1 MKNPMRLTGGM
12 SIIPSQEEL
21 IDTILSSQLEKSQ
34 ARLILLI
41 DTSGQVIS
49 FHGERGSIDLVALGA
64 LTASDLAASEEIA
77 RISNLYQ
84 ENQMVIRQG
93 SKMNTIVYDINHNMI
108 LLYIVPAT
116 VPLGWVCYLVRES
129 SSQINEALSKI
140 QKITGR
146 RIFESDSS
154 NLHEMINNALDQ
166 VWKDSAP

>member
-12 SIIPSQEEL
+12 SIIPSQEDL

-49 FHGERGSIDLVALGA
+49 FHGERGNIDLVALGA
-64 LTASDLAASEEIA
+64 LTASDLAASEELA
-77 RISNLYQ
+77 RISNQYQ

-93 SKMNTIVYDINHNMI
+93 SKMNTIVYDVNHNLI

-129 SSQINEALSKI
+129 SSHIKEALSKI
-140 QKITGR
+140 QHYSDDKLL
-146 RIFESDSS
+146 ESKQD
-154 NLHEMINNALDQ
+154 NLNELISNALDQ
-166 VWKDSAP
+166 VWKD

>member
-12 SIIPSQEEL
+12 SIIPSQEEM
-21 IDTILSSQLEKSQ
+21 IDTILSNQLEKSQ

-49 FHGERGSIDLVALGA
+49 FHGERGNIDLVALGA

-77 RISNLYQ
+77 RISNQYQ

-93 SKMNTIVYDINHNMI
+93 SKMNTIVYDTNHNLI
-108 LLYIVPAT
+108 LLYIVPAS

-129 SSQINEALSKI
+129 SSQIKEALSKI
-140 QKITGR
+140 QKFADVP
-146 RIFESDSS
+146 IFKPENDD
-154 NLHEMINNALDQ
+154 LHELVSNALDQ
-166 VWKDSAP
+166 VWKE

>member
-1 MKNPMRLTGGM
+1 MRLTGGM

-21 IDTILSSQLEKSQ
+21 IDNILSNQLEKSQ

-49 FHGERGSIDLVALGA
+49 FHGERGNIDLIALGA
-64 LTASDLAASEEIA
+64 LTASDIAASEEIA

-93 SKMNTIVYDINHNMI
+93 SKMNTIVYDVNHNLI
-108 LLYIVPAT
+108 LLFIVPAT

-129 SSQINEALSKI
+129 SSQIKEVLSKI
-140 QKITGR
+140 KNITNDR
-146 RIFESDSS
+146 LFESNYDD
-154 NLHEMINNALDQ
+154 LHELINDALDQ
-166 VWKDSAP
+166 VWKE

>member
-21 IDTILSSQLEKSQ
+21 IDNILSSQLEKSQ

-49 FHGERGSIDLVALGA
+49 FHGERGNIDLVALGA

-93 SKMNTIVYDINHNMI
+93 SKMNTIVYDINHNLI

-116 VPLGWVCYLVRES
+116 VPLGWVCYLVRDSSAQIKEALTKIQNNAESRMFES
-129 SSQINEALSKI
+129 SNE
-140 QKITGR
+140 
-146 RIFESDSS
+146 
-154 NLHEMINNALDQ
+154 NLHELINNALDQ
-166 VWKDSAP
+166 VWKD

>member
-1 MKNPMRLTGGM
+1 MRLTGGM

-21 IDTILSSQLEKSQ
+21 IDNILSSQLEKSQ

-77 RISNLYQ
+77 RLTNQYQ
-84 ENQMVIRQG
+84 ANQMVIRQG
-93 SKMNTIVYDINHNMI
+93 SKMNTIVYDVNHNMI

-129 SSQINEALSKI
+129 STQIKEALAKI
-140 QKITGR
+140 QNN
-146 RIFESDSS
+146 SDVKLLDLKEN
-154 NLHEMINNALDQ
+154 NLNELINNALDQ
-166 VWKDSAP
+166 VWKD

>member
-1 MKNPMRLTGGM
+1 MRLTGGM

-34 ARLILLI
+34 ARIILLI
-41 DTSGQVIS
+41 DTSGQVVS
-49 FHGERGSIDLVALGA
+49 FHGERGNIDLVALGA

-93 SKMNTIVYDINHNMI
+93 SKMNTIVYDVNHNLI

-129 SSQINEALSKI
+129 SSQIKEALSKI
-140 QKITGR
+140 QKKSGG
-146 RIFESDSS
+146 RIFESDNE

-166 VWKDSAP
+166 VWKD

>member
-21 IDTILSSQLEKSQ
+21 IDNILSSQLEKSQ

-49 FHGERGSIDLVALGA
+49 FHGERGSIDLVGLGA
-64 LTASDLAASEEIA
+64 LTASDMAASEEIA

-93 SKMNTIVYDINHNMI
+93 SKMNTIVYDVNRNMI

-129 SSQINEALSKI
+129 SSQIKEALTKI
-140 QKITGR
+140 HKISGESL
-146 RIFESDSS
+146 FESDHE
-154 NLHEMINNALDQ
+154 NLHELINNALDQ
-166 VWKDSAP
+166 VWKE

>member
-1 MKNPMRLTGGM
+1 MKNSMRLTGGM

-21 IDTILSSQLEKSQ
+21 IDNILSSQLEKSQ

-93 SKMNTIVYDINHNMI
+93 SKMNTIVYDVNHNLI

-129 SSQINEALSKI
+129 SAQIKDALSKI
-140 QKITGR
+140 QNNAESR
-146 RIFESDSS
+146 MFESSTE
-154 NLHEMINNALDQ
+154 NLHELINNALDQ
-166 VWKDSAP
+166 VWKD

>member
-34 ARLILLI
+34 AKLILLI

-49 FHGERGSIDLVALGA
+49 FHGERGSIDLIALGA
-64 LTASDLAASEEIA
+64 LTASDIAASAEIA

-93 SKMNTIVYDINHNMI
+93 SKMNTIVYDVNRNLI

-129 SSQINEALSKI
+129 STQIKEALSKI
-140 QKITGR
+140 QKSVDDR
-146 RIFESDSS
+146 LFEPGDK
-154 NLHEMINNALDQ
+154 NLHELINNALDQ
-166 VWKDSAP
+166 VWKE

>member
-1 MKNPMRLTGGM
+1 MKNSMRLTGGM

-21 IDTILSSQLEKSQ
+21 IDTILSNQLEKSQ

-49 FHGERGSIDLVALGA
+49 FHGERGNIDLVALGA

-77 RISNLYQ
+77 RISNQYQ

-93 SKMNTIVYDINHNMI
+93 SKMNTIVYDVNRNLI
-108 LLYIVPAT
+108 LLYVVPAT

-129 SSQINEALSKI
+129 SSQIKEALSKI
-140 QKITGR
+140 QTVADDTLFKPNHDELQDLI
-146 RIFESDSS
+146 S
-154 NLHEMINNALDQ
+154 NELDK
-166 VWKDSAP
+166 VWKE